1 MNNSVNV
8 DCCFIALSV
17 LINES
22 DKLLVCVRACV
33 RACLFVC
40 FCTGPSGVGV
50 TELKRRLLISDPEH
64 FSASVPCELI

>member
-33 RACLFVC
+33 HACVRACLFVC
-40 FCTGPSGVGV
+40 LFVFV
-50 TELKRRLLISDPEH
+50 QVLVEL
-64 FSASVPCELI
+64 V